1 MPKAGVERKR
11 CSLKKKKA
19 WVSSRRT
26 PKSDVHLK
34 ESQVKG
40 LTRLKDLLQQISGFV
55 QIIIIYDSFQQN
67 LFTWRMRWWSVKN
80 QIVVVLWGLLVGLGT
95 EYYDSKLSAGG
106 AGSGFVGGA
115 KEQKLSPAS
124 TLNLLRFFLNCLKT
138 PVGELVE
145 SNTRT
150 SISFIKLTCDGLK
163 WLTHNLPYERN

>member
-1 MPKAGVERKR
+1 MRKAGVERKR
-11 CSLKKKKA
+11 CFLKKKKKT

-40 LTRLKDLLQQISGFV
+40 LTWLKDLLQQNSGFV
-55 QIIIIYDSFQQN
+55 HIIIIYDSFQQN

-80 QIVVVLWGLLVGLGT
+80 KIVAVLLSLLVGLGT
-95 EYYDSKLSAGG
+95 EQYDSKFSAGG

-124 TLNLLRFFLNCLKT
+124 APQPLKVFLKLLKNATRRARWIKT
-138 PVGELVE
+138 PEDLLVLQ
-145 SNTRT
+145 N
-150 SISFIKLTCDGLK
+150 
-163 WLTHNLPYERN
+163 